1 MTKLIEIK
9 ALEMTP
15 DVMQDL
21 EDRGAI
27 IRLAPNRHAAP
38 AAKGETAD
46 TLVYRSDRVN
56 GPHQLL
62 AVSVNMATFA
72 NFGAHSDNE
81 EFLLIGDPATKP
93 MYIMIAV
100 CSHEELKQKIASN
113 TLDASDFVALRA
125 KFNDAEVS
133 FFTMLK
139 GVPHGEATLD
149 GDGRQASFYV
159 TEPAELETDF
169 TDFGDYLV
177 KAVE

>member
-1 MTKLIEIK
+1 MTKLIEVK

-21 EDRGAI
+21 EDRRAI
-27 IRLAPNRHAAP
+27 IRLAPGRHAAP
-38 AAKGETAD
+38 APSGETAD
-46 TLVYRSDRVN
+46 TLVYRSDRAS
-56 GPHQLL
+56 GPHQLI
-62 AVSVNMATFA
+62 AVSINTTVLD

-93 MYIMIAV
+93 MYILVVV
-100 CSHEELKQKIASN
+100 CSLVELKQKIASGA
-113 TLDASDFVALRA
+113 LESSDFVALRA

-133 FFTMLK
+133 FFTMLR
-139 GVPHGEATLD
+139 GVPHGEATVD
-149 GDGRQASFYV
+149 GEGKPASFYV

-177 KAVE
+177 QAVE